1 MERLYGLVTQTGRP
15 SGITWSPRITVHD
28 ANFPSKTQATD
39 SEQSIRLYQ
48 LLYTIFCKARNPA
61 K

>member
-1 MERLYGLVTQTGRP
+1 MERLYGLVTQPGQP

-28 ANFPSKTQATD
+28 ANFPSMTQVTD

-48 LLYTIFCKARNPA
+48 LVA
-61 K
+61 

>member
-1 MERLYGLVTQTGRP
+1 MERLYGLVTQPGQP

-28 ANFPSKTQATD
+28 ANFPSMTQVTD

-48 LLYTIFCKARNPA
+48 LVAYLFSLHVQ
-61 K
+61 